1 VVRRLLLLSNSSVP
15 GMGLLQH
22 ALDAV
27 EEIMDGRRSL
37 LFVAFAS
44 SRPDLF
50 TRAMGEALAAIGVRV
65 HPAHPAPDVAGAIAE
80 AEAVFV
86 GGGNSFRLVR
96 ALSKLD
102 ALDALR
108 SAVHGGTPYLG
119 ASAGSNLACPT
130 IRTTNDMPIVEPG
143 SLNGVG
149 LVPFQIN
156 AHYVDPDP
164 LSPLGMETRPQRI
177 EQFLEE
183 NDVPVLGMREGSW
196 IRVNDDTAALWGVN
210 TARLFRRGTEA
221 VEVPAGSDLSWLLAT
236 RPRFDVGQD

>member
-1 VVRRLLLLSNSSVP
+1 MARRLLLLSNSSIP

-27 EEIMDGRRSL
+27 EEIVDGRRSL
-37 LFVAFAS
+37 LFIAFAS
-44 SRPDLF
+44 SRPELF
-50 TRAMGEALAAIGVRV
+50 TRAMDEALAAIGVKVR
-65 HPAHPAPDVAGAIAE
+65 PADQAPDVASAIAE

-86 GGGNSFRLVR
+86 GGGNSFRLLR
-96 ALSKLD
+96 RLSNLD

-108 SAVHGGTPYLG
+108 SAVHGGKPYVG

-130 IRTTNDMPIVEPG
+130 IRTTNDMPIVEPP
-143 SLNGVG
+143 SLNALG

-183 NDVPVLGMREGSW
+183 NDVPVLAMREGSW
-196 IRVNDDTAALWGVN
+196 VRVSEDTAALSGIS

-221 VEVPAGSDLSWLLAT
+221 VEVPLGSDLSWLLGT
-236 RPRFDVGQD
+236 RPRFDLAED